1 MFDSIHIRRIV
12 TVFLASHTAII
23 LMLLFF
29 VLRCEVSSGN
39 TVAIVA
45 SIVLAVAITLYTAYR
60 IIQSIKEK
68 VESCAQRLNKNA
80 IQLDDKSVYLKKRAA
95 ELKQWASD
103 MNEQQLHLQQ
113 RVDLINR
120 YGNRITELVAE
131 MNNVEDAA
139 QQFQLA
145 SQTLSE
151 DSQASQISLTAT
163 DNGDEPIQADN
174 N

>member
-1 MFDSIHIRRIV
+1 MFDSVHIRRIV
-12 TVFLASHTAII
+12 TVFLVSHTAII

-29 VLRCEVSSGN
+29 VLRCEVPSGN

-68 VESCAQRLNKNA
+68 IEGCAQRLNKNA
-80 IQLDDKSVYLKKRAA
+80 KHLNEKSVNLKKRAA
-95 ELKQWASD
+95 ELMQWAND

-113 RVDLINR
+113 RVDLINK

-131 MNNVEDAA
+131 M
-139 QQFQLA
+139 
-145 SQTLSE
+145 
-151 DSQASQISLTAT
+151 
-163 DNGDEPIQADN
+163 DNGEPTQAN
-174 N
+174 ND